1 MLGAVRDHARAR
13 GQGGRPLR
21 ALVVAASLAV
31 VVPLLAALF
40 SSARAGA
47 GATALR
53 NADAQA
59 AGRELRLADVRLAP
73 RAQGPA
79 LAPPAARLALRPPAR
94 AAIVV
99 DARDGSPLFAFH
111 ADRRLPIASAT
122 KLMTALIARE
132 RLPLDRTL
140 PAVSYRAAPAE
151 SVLGLAPGERMKVRD
166 LLAATLLQSANDA
179 AATLAV
185 AVAGSQRRFVALMN
199 RRARALGLRHTRFAN
214 PIGLDAPGAGSTA
227 RELAQLARAVLRD
240 RFLARVVAMPQAVL
254 ASGAGRRIVRNRNDL
269 VRRYPWVEGVKTGHT
284 AGAGYVLVSAARG
297 ALGQRV
303 VAVVL
308 GAPNERL
315 RDEHSL
321 ALLRF
326 ALARFQRLAVLDP
339 RRPRAV
345 AAEASARALVAPA
358 RALSLVL
365 RRDQRARVVLRVERP
380 LRGPLPRAA
389 RVGRFAV
396 LVDGRPVAAVP
407 AVLSRPLA
415 STGTFAS
422 LSRRLGSGLT
432 LLVLAAML
440 TLAVAALRATR
451 PRRAPRPGVDTGR

>member
-1 MLGAVRDHARAR
+1 MLGVVRDHARAR
-13 GQGGRPLR
+13 GQGGRPLC
-21 ALVVAASLAV
+21 ALALAAPLAAVVA
-31 VVPLLAALF
+31 LLAALT
-40 SSARAGA
+40 SVAAAASG
-47 GATALR
+47 GLATA
-53 NADAQA
+53 
-59 AGRELRLADVRLAP
+59 
-73 RAQGPA
+73 
-79 LAPPAARLALRPPAR
+79 RPPVR
-94 AAIVV
+94 AAIAV
-99 DARDGSPLFAFH
+99 DARDGSPLFALH

-132 RLPLDRTL
+132 RLPLDRAL

-166 LLAATLLQSANDA
+166 LLAATLLESANDA

-199 RRARALGLRHTRFAN
+199 GRARALGLRHTRFAN

-227 RELAQLARAVLRD
+227 RELAQLAQAVLRD
-240 RFLARVVAMPQAVL
+240 RFLARLVAMPQAVL
-254 ASGAGRRIVRNRNDL
+254 TSGARRRVVPNRNDL

-308 GAPNERL
+308 GAPSERV
-315 RDEHSL
+315 RDQYSL

-326 ALARFQRLAVLDP
+326 ALGRFRRLSLLDP
-339 RRPRAV
+339 RRPRV
-345 AAEASARALVAPA
+345 VPAEASAQALVAPA
-358 RALSLVL
+358 RGLSLVL
-365 RRDQRARVVLRVERP
+365 RRDQRVRVVLRLERP
-380 LRGPLPRAA
+380 LRGPLARAA

-396 LVDGRPVAAVP
+396 LVDGRPLAAVP
-407 AVLSRPLA
+407 AVLSRPLPSA
-415 STGTFAS
+415 GTFGS

-440 TLAVAALRATR
+440 TLAVVALRATR